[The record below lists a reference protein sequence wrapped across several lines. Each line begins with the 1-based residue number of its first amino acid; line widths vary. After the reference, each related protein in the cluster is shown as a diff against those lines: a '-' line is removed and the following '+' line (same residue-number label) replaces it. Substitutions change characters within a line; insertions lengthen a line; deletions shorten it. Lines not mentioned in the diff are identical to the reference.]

1 MKYCKDC
8 KWLKNDLFCHAPQ
21 NGIDPVDGENKSSF
35 AIISRQ
41 PDSIFK
47 SIQCGPDARFFV
59 QKEHKQISILDRV
72 KKTLGFYHE

>member
-21 NGIDPVDGENKSSF
+21 NGIDLVNGENKSSF

-41 PDSIFK
+41 RFSDQGRK
-47 SIQCGPDARFFV
+47 RCGPSAKFFE
-59 QKEHKQISILDRV
+59 QKIEPVSILERM
-72 KKTLGFYHE
+72 KRYLGF

>member
-21 NGIDPVDGENKSSF
+21 NGVDPVYGENKGLF
-35 AIISRQ
+35 ACLSRQ
-41 PDSIFK
+41 KECIFSPMK
-47 SIQCGPDARFFV
+47 CGPDARYFE
-59 QKEHKQISILDRV
+59 QKEHKQLTILDRV